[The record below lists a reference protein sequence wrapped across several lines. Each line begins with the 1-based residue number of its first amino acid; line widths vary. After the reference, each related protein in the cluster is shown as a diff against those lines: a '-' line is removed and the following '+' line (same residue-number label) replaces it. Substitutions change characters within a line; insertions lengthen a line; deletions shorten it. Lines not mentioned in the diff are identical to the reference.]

1 MPDLLHELFSEEIPA
16 CPFARSAV
24 TREDEQ
30 TNKILARS
38 AVTREDEQDINGMR
52 GRGNDNA

>member
-1 MPDLLHELFSEEIPA
+1 MPDLLLELFSEEIPA

-30 TNKILARS
+30 
-38 AVTREDEQDINGMR
+38 DINGMR
-52 GRGNDNA
+52 GCGNDNA

>member
-1 MPDLLHELFSEEIPA
+1 MPDLLLELFSEEIPA
-16 CPFARSAV
+16 CPFARSAM
-24 TREDEQ
+24 REDEQ
-30 TNKILARS
+30 TDNIFARS